1 MMLIGD
7 LLLNEAQIFTRN
19 STCWFPIKNNFVT
32 CQTVGSP
39 VIFKLVSAI
48 HKMKINRP
56 GYVIPREEKANS
68 GRDNIKYLTL
78 MLKWREMFSEPAL
91 CSIKWICTCS

>member
-1 MMLIGD
+1 MLIGD

-56 GYVIPREEKANS
+56 GYVIR
-68 GRDNIKYLTL
+68 GRGKLILDEIIFKHLTL
-78 MLKWREMFSEPAL
+78 MLKRREMFSEPAL